1 MGQRASLGS
10 IKLAVENDL
19 DTLLTPG
26 PSGLL
31 PLHFGCH
38 FRDAATVKYLVE
50 TCREAL
56 GVRDSRDQYPLH
68 HACRG
73 GNCDVINYLLGV
85 EITGS
90 SVRNTDGML
99 PIELMLFSSDSDNDS
114 LTYHEAVFRL
124 LKANPEFVPV

>member
-31 PLHFGCH
+31 PLHVGCH

-50 TCREAL
+50 TCPKAL
-56 GVRDSRDQYPLH
+56 RVRDSRSQYPLH
-68 HACRG
+68 HACLG
-73 GNCDVINYLLGV
+73 GNCNVINYLGV
-85 EITGS
+85 EITGA
-90 SVRNTDGML
+90 SVRNTDKML
-99 PIELMLFSSDSDNDS
+99 PIEL
-114 LTYHEAVFRL
+114 
-124 LKANPEFVPV
+124 